1 MQFYI
6 TNNQSELT
14 RCRTVIE
21 HAENTSK
28 KEILELKNYTGGTF
42 FFFLALI
49 NKARKVPLIGIFY
62 HFNCSC
68 ATFSNEEVVFW
79 VHA

>member
-1 MQFYI
+1 MQFHT

-28 KEILELKNYTGGTF
+28 KEILEFKNYTGGTF
-42 FFFLALI
+42 
-49 NKARKVPLIGIFY
+49 
-62 HFNCSC
+62 
-68 ATFSNEEVVFW
+68 
-79 VHA
+79 

>member
-1 MQFYI
+1 MQFYF

-21 HAENTSK
+21 HAENTSQ
-28 KEILELKNYTGGTF
+28 KEILEFKNYTGGTF
-42 FFFLALI
+42 YFALI
-49 NKARKVPLIGIFY
+49 NKARKVPLIRIFY

-68 ATFSNEEVVFW
+68 ATFSYEEVVFC